1 MRTNELFLNI
11 LVYYILIKVNI
22 RSGSTEYVVTFA
34 LEYLIKVTHKK
45 MNDKNYEIKNMSLI
59 NER

>member
-1 MRTNELFLNI
+1 MFLNI

-22 RSGSTEYVVTFA
+22 RSGSTEYVVMFA
-34 LEYLIKVTHKK
+34 LEYLIKVTQK
-45 MNDKNYEIKNMSLI
+45 MNDKNYEIKNMSFI

>member
-1 MRTNELFLNI
+1 MFLNI

-22 RSGSTEYVVTFA
+22 RSGSTEYVVMFA

-45 MNDKNYEIKNMSLI
+45 MNNKNYEIKNMSLI

>member
-1 MRTNELFLNI
+1 MFLNI

-22 RSGSTEYVVTFA
+22 RSGSTECVVTFA

-45 MNDKNYEIKNMSLI
+45 MNKNYETKNMSLI